1 MPRLTPRRLLRWL
14 VEAVAGLLALLGGS
28 FLLGFWAFNQ
38 GWLSSERLTPFAE
51 DMIEQVVPGF
61 ETKIGDIEAVWL
73 DGSDF
78 ALIRLHNVV
87 LTPQGGEGGS
97 SSKLRRVDVSLST
110 TALLTARL
118 APSRL
123 KIYGVQINWHRPK
136 IAAQPVRDQVRDQ
149 KGKQTGLVSFL
160 SGLGQFF
167 RFPISGFVTTLSYL
181 HEVDMRDVHIALF
194 DGDGDIQW
202 ESRNVSFFLSRPYL
216 DLARLDLA
224 RLDLAPEA
232 KFRAQARV
240 GVGKDV
246 QLLKFAGTI
255 APDKADA
262 GGVRIDFI
270 SDPLAARIF
279 EPLVPGLKSFADLD
293 VDTRARFQFDLAPDG
308 ILNSVRSRME
318 IPEGGLITPIL
329 LMPLQRMKNIIL
341 DVRAD
346 FTRNVFE
353 LREFSF
359 ENPLR
364 KSTDRVRSKLKGEV
378 DFAAFAVLEG
388 ATDEEAVRRVTLA
401 VDVIDMELVYFKGMP
416 PLQDANGH
424 CFLKENLFR
433 CDITR
438 GHVLFDEERMSVE
451 KSLFEITD
459 ISAPETR
466 AALDFEAQGA
476 PHLLGRWLDSFPY
489 NRLKTG
495 YLLAA
500 AYEGRGTIKA
510 DAHWR
515 FRRGDPS
522 ERDITFNIEIEMNS
536 LKTFLRLPDLKL
548 PIDEGELSISLTEKA
563 FAINGHARLSGAV
576 THASYRGHFA
586 SSETEAMSELKLDM
600 LLNETVLR
608 SFDFD
613 ELLQLDGEAHLLAVF
628 SNKGGQEFT
637 LGRAQIDLTEP
648 ALFQPHLGWR
658 KKKKDK
664 SKLRFKVLWNNTQ
677 QGITLND
684 ITLNGGGMEMR
695 GRMLFNKR
703 GDLMS
708 ANFPRIQVGNKNS
721 ARLHVKRGDNN
732 ILVADMNLARL
743 DLRDIEVGLSPTSA
757 SADGV
762 SEPKSAPTRSG
773 DEVLIKAQIEQVIG
787 HHGARFG
794 SVGLKVYRK
803 GGQVSAFDIQGK
815 IYNGR
820 KVSPM
825 HFLMSKADGGND
837 RQLLIKTGDA
847 GAVLRGLDIY
857 QNLHGGEMFLTA
869 TLPQDNKDIS
879 GKVVVGKFSVSKTPT
894 FLQILGTESFDE
906 MASELDRQGIFFNQ
920 MELSFTRTAEQ
931 ILIQN
936 GWAVSAALGVS
947 MRGAYQHIAPNKIAI
962 KGTLTPAYIINSFFG
977 TIPGL
982 GDLLTNRKGEG
993 LFGVSFS
1000 IGGTREK
1007 PEVNVNPLSA
1017 VTPGVLRRLFEFGGI
1032 KKFEEKEPQKND
1044 LKK

>member
-1 MPRLTPRRLLRWL
+1 MPRLTPRRLLLWL

-87 LTPQGGEGGS
+87 LTPRGGGGDA

-136 IAAQPVRDQVRDQ
+136 IMTQPLRGQ
-149 KGKQTGLVSFL
+149 KGLASLL
-160 SGLGQFF
+160 SNLGQFF
-167 RFPISGFVTTLSYL
+167 RFPISGFVSTLSYL
-181 HEVDMRDVHIALF
+181 HEVDMRDVGIALL
-194 DGDGDIQW
+194 DGDGRVQW
-202 ESRNVSFFLSRPYL
+202 EGRNISFFLSRPYL

-224 RLDLAPEA
+224 RLNLAPEA
-232 KFRAQARV
+232 KFRAQARI
-240 GVGKDV
+240 GVGKDA
-246 QLLKFAGTI
+246 QLLKFAGTMT
-255 APDKADA
+255 PDKANT

-270 SDPLAARIF
+270 SDSLSARIF
-279 EPLVPGLKSFADLD
+279 EPLMPGLKSFADLD
-293 VDTRARFQFDLAPDG
+293 VDMRVRFQLDLASDG

-318 IPEGGLITPIL
+318 IPEGGIIAPIL

-346 FTRNVFE
+346 FTKNVFE

-359 ENPLR
+359 ENPRR
-364 KSTDRVRSKLKGEV
+364 KLADQVRSKLKGEA
-378 DFAAFAVLEG
+378 DFAAFAALEG
-388 ATDEEAVRRVTLA
+388 LADEEAVRQMTLA
-401 VDVIDMELVYFKGMP
+401 VDFTDMELVYFTGMP

-433 CDITR
+433 CDMNR
-438 GHVLFDEERMSVE
+438 GYVLFDEERMSVE

-500 AYEGRGTIKA
+500 AYEGQGTVKA
-510 DAHWR
+510 DMHWR

-536 LKTFLRLPDLKL
+536 LKTFLRLPDLQL

-563 FAINGHARLSGAV
+563 FAINGHARFGGAV

-586 SSETEAMSELKLDM
+586 SSEREAMSELKLDM
-600 LLNETVLR
+600 LLNEALLR
-608 SFDFD
+608 SFDFED
-613 ELLQLDGEAHLLAVF
+613 LLKLDGEAHLLAVF

-664 SKLRFKVLWNNTQ
+664 SRLRFKVLWDAQ
-677 QGITLND
+677 RGITLND

-708 ANFPRIQVGNKNS
+708 ARFPRIKVGNKNS

-743 DLRDIEVGLSPTSA
+743 DLRDIEVGISTSPS
-757 SADGV
+757 SVKGV
-762 SEPKSAPTRSG
+762 SEPKSAPARPG
-773 DEVLIKAQIEQVIG
+773 NEVLIKAQIERVIG

-794 SVGLKVYRK
+794 DVGFKVYRK

-815 IYNGR
+815 VYNGR

-825 HFLMSKADGGND
+825 HFLMSKAVGGNN

-847 GAVLRGLDIY
+847 GSVLRGLDIY

-869 TLPQDNKDIS
+869 TLPQDDKDIT
-879 GKVVVGKFSVSKTPT
+879 GKVVVGKFSVSKTPV
-894 FLQILGTESFDE
+894 FLQILGTQSFDE
-906 MASELDRQGIFFNQ
+906 MASEIDRQGIFFNR

-936 GWAVSAALGVS
+936 GWAVGAALGVS
-947 MRGAYQHIAPNKIAI
+947 LRGAYQHIEPNKIAI
-962 KGTLTPAYIINSFFG
+962 NGTLTPAYIINSFLG

-982 GDLLTNRKGEG
+982 GDLLISRKGEG

-1007 PEVNVNPLSA
+1007 PEVSVNPLSA
-1017 VTPGVLRRLFEFGGI
+1017 VTPGILRRLFEFGET

>member
-38 GWLSSERLTPFAE
+38 GWLSSERLIPFAE
-51 DMIEQVVPGF
+51 DMIEQVAPGF
-61 ETKIGDIEAVWL
+61 ETKIGNIEAVWL

-87 LTPQGGEGGS
+87 LTPQGGGGEGT

-136 IAAQPVRDQVRDQ
+136 AAQPLRDQVRDQ
-149 KGKQTGLVSFL
+149 EGRHTGLVSLL
-160 SGLGQFF
+160 SGLGRFF

-181 HEVDMRDVHIALF
+181 HEVDMRDVHIALL
-194 DGDGDIQW
+194 DGDGDVQW
-202 ESRNVSFFLSRPYL
+202 ESRNVSFFLSR
-216 DLARLDLA
+216 DFFAR
-224 RLDLAPEA
+224 EA

-246 QLLKFAGTI
+246 QLLKVAGTI
-255 APDKADA
+255 VPDKADA

-270 SDPLAARIF
+270 CDPLAARIF

-293 VDTRARFQFDLAPDG
+293 VDMRARFQLDLAPDG
-308 ILNSVRSRME
+308 ILNSVRIRTE
-318 IPEGGLITPIL
+318 IPEGGLIAPIL

-364 KSTDRVRSKLKGEV
+364 KPTDRARSKLKGEV

-438 GHVLFDEERMSVE
+438 GHVLFGEERMSVE
-451 KSLFEITD
+451 KSLFEIAD
-459 ISAPETR
+459 ISASETR

-500 AYEGRGTIKA
+500 AHEGQGTIKA

-536 LKTFLRLPDLKL
+536 LKTFLRLPNLEL

-563 FAINGHARLSGAV
+563 FAINGHARLNGAV

-600 LLNETVLR
+600 LLNGAVLR

-613 ELLQLDGEAHLLAVF
+613 ELLQLDGEAHLRAVF

-637 LGRAQIDLTEP
+637 LGRALIDLTEP

-664 SKLRFKVLWNNTQ
+664 SKLRFKILWGAQ
-677 QGITLND
+677 RGMTLND

-695 GRMLFNKR
+695 GRMVFNKQ

-721 ARLHVKRGDNN
+721 ARLHIKRGDNN
-732 ILVADMNLARL
+732 ILVADMSLARL
-743 DLRDIEVGLSPTSA
+743 DLRDIEVGLSTSP
-757 SADGV
+757 SPVNGV

-773 DEVLIKAQIEQVIG
+773 DEVLIKARVERVIG

-794 SVGLKVYRK
+794 SVGLKVYHK

-815 IYNGR
+815 VYNGR

-825 HFLMSKADGGND
+825 HFLMSKAVGGNH

-906 MASELDRQGIFFNQ
+906 MASELDRQGIFFNR

-936 GWAVSAALGVS
+936 GWAVGAALGVS
-947 MRGAYQHIAPNKIAI
+947 LRGAYQHIAPNKIAI
-962 KGTLTPAYIINSFFG
+962 NGTLTPAYIINSFLG

-982 GDLLTNRKGEG
+982 GGLLTSRKGEG

-1007 PEVNVNPLSA
+1007 PQVSVNPLSA
-1017 VTPGVLRRLFEFGGI
+1017 LTPGILRRLFEFGEI